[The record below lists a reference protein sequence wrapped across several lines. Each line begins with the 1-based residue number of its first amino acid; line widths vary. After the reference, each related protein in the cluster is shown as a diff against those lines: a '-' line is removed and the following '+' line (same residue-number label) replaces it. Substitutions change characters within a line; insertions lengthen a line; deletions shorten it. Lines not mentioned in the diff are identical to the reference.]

1 MVSGQTSINNDTM
14 GKEIEYVF
22 WFWSDKLVGILTML
36 SHLADYKINEEE
48 IELIKQELRGT
59 NDEKNQ
65 WTTYKL
71 DGKSNNMS
79 LTFAFDSEE
88 GKDMI
93 HIKIKTS
100 QDLKPKLEALN
111 LFQCLFKQLDIADT

>member
-1 MVSGQTSINNDTM
+1 M